1 MIDLEREVKEL
12 LERRA
17 EEAADVAPN
26 HMPDRIRD
34 RARRRQTRTVVMA
47 GLLIGVVGL
56 AVFAGMRPLL
66 RPPSSEPG
74 TEHDG
79 SPAPPLFT
87 EPSRQVV
94 ASGQVGGDR
103 WSLTAGRSEELW
115 CVGMETYL
123 GDTRWVGS
131 SCAHDLLQGRHLVAN
146 AESRPNFDVVLVSGA
161 VSHQVDRVLFDRDTG
176 ADVEGT
182 IYPLPKREDGPFNV
196 FVIPLPKDRPVGGV
210 VLAFDSKGDLLGQHG
225 VYPESVL
232 AIGHF
237 RGHPW
242 TLLHNRQHG
251 CLEALSAGTRYP
263 MCNARVPDRRFFDWT
278 TLGSPAERE
287 NLLFGFIHADARQL
301 IVEVA
306 GSGSAE
312 GRVFPL
318 PWDAEAKAFFVYIDG
333 HQGELVA
340 IDAIGDEIRRERF
353 RLIPFSEG

>member
-26 HMPDRIRD
+26 HVPDGIRD
-34 RARRRQTRTVVMA
+34 RVRRRQARTVVLS
-47 GLLIGVVGL
+47 GLLVGVVGL
-56 AVFAGMRPLL
+56 AAFAGIRPWLS
-66 RPPSSEPG
+66 PPTTDPATERDGSPTPPVFSEPG
-74 TEHDG
+74 
-79 SPAPPLFT
+79 
-87 EPSRQVV
+87 RQVV
-94 ASGQVGGDR
+94 ALGQVGGDR
-103 WSLTAGRSEELW
+103 WRLTAGQGEGVW
-115 CVGMETYL
+115 CVGMETDM
-123 GDTRWVGS
+123 GDARWISS
-131 SCAHDLLQGRHLVAN
+131 SCGHDLLQGRHVVAS
-146 AESRPNFDVVLVSGA
+146 AENRPNFDVVLVSGA
-161 VSHQVDRVLFDRDTG
+161 VSHEVDRVVFDRDTG

-182 IYPLPKREDGPFNV
+182 IYPLPERQDGPFNV
-196 FVIPLPKDRPVGGV
+196 FVIPLPKDRPVGGA
-210 VLAFDSKGDLLGQHG
+210 VLAFDSKGDVLGQHG

-242 TLLHNRQHG
+242 TLLHNRQHE

-263 MCNARVPDRRFFDWT
+263 ICNARVLDGRFIDWT

-287 NLLFGFIHADARQL
+287 NLLFGFVHADTRGL
-301 IVEVA
+301 LVEVA

-318 PWDAEAKAFFVYIDG
+318 PWGAETKAFFVYVDG